1 MGEYM
6 IFEIIKG
13 FARSLIISWNSFHQN
28 TREGISVVLVITTL
42 LVLALRIRGYKKQ
55 RAYRGWNPLKPTRK
69 KDGII
74 AIHFKEEPSS
84 GRTGSG
90 YRTGNREYDSL
101 VDYYSIPGTLE
112 RTEKKK
118 KGDR

>member
-1 MGEYM
+1 MGEYV
-6 IFEIIKG
+6 IFETIKG
-13 FARSLIISWNSFHQN
+13 FARSLIISWNSFDQN
-28 TREGISVVLVITTL
+28 TQNGVIGGTVIIVALILIS
-42 LVLALRIRGYKKQ
+42 RYNK
-55 RAYRGWNPLKPTRK
+55 RAYRGWSSLKPTRK

>member
-1 MGEYM
+1 MGEYV

-13 FARSLIISWNSFHQN
+13 FARSLIISWNSFDQN
-28 TREGISVVLVITTL
+28 TQYGVIGGTVIIVALILIS
-42 LVLALRIRGYKKQ
+42 RYNKKKG
-55 RAYRGWNPLKPTRK
+55 AYRGWNPLKPTRK

-74 AIHFKEEPSS
+74 AIHFKEETSS
-84 GRTGSG
+84 SRTGSR
-90 YRTGNREYDSL
+90 YRTGNRKYDSL

-112 RTEKKK
+112 RTEKRK